1 MEDGLNYQRI
11 TFCGQDP
18 LPVRKRGLWQ
28 PPKCGS
34 GNTHCDF
41 LTTKDWSCHM
51 RSLSHQFPTVD
62 KNRPS
67 VVTTICIIHL
77 RSKPQSSEGGLEPVF
92 RSKKFQGCRE
102 KDTPKL
108 ETNGMS
114 SCRTMCSWLWIVA
127 AQFLICF
134 SWISANPFVTF
145 EVIDPWAFKTP
156 ENACCLGGI
165 SMIA

>member
-41 LTTKDWSCHM
+41 LTTKYWSCHM
-51 RSLSHQFPTVD
+51 RSLSHQFPTSVD

-77 RSKPQSSEGGLEPVF
+77 CSVETSIVSPDFTPVKARREDWNRCSDRRSSRAAGRRTHQSWKLMECLPVARCVPGGGWGLPSF
-92 RSKKFQGCRE
+92 
-102 KDTPKL
+102 
-108 ETNGMS
+108 
-114 SCRTMCSWLWIVA
+114 
-127 AQFLICF
+127 
-134 SWISANPFVTF
+134 
-145 EVIDPWAFKTP
+145 
-156 ENACCLGGI
+156 
-165 SMIA
+165 